1 MTESDEIN
9 EPAQTRRRKPA
20 RGRLTALLVAVLMA
34 ATATVAFSAGSVSAQ
49 TADDNG
55 DASQQ
60 QADDG
65 VDDPDGDGTCDR
77 DGSHRDG
84 KPWRLGASDTLTEVL
99 GIDAETLR
107 TKLKDGSTLADI
119 AAEQGVEASDVV
131 DALVT
136 AITERAAEHDRE
148 IDAEELTTKIAALV
162 NGEKPERPEGAEGR
176 KGRGGHHR
184 GGFGNWGRWG
194 AHAHSGTAAPSGSAT
209 AA

>member
-1 MTESDEIN
+1 MIEHGEIDE
-9 EPAQTRRRKPA
+9 PSQTWRRKPA
-20 RGRLTALLVAVLMA
+20 RGRVMALLVAVLMA
-34 ATATVAFSAGSVSAQ
+34 ATAIVAFSAGSASAQ

-65 VDDPDGDGTCDR
+65 ADDSDGDGTCDR
-77 DGSHRDG
+77 DGSHRGG

-107 TKLKDGSTLADI
+107 DKLKAGSTLADI

-131 DALVT
+131 DALIT
-136 AITERAAEHDRE
+136 AITERAAENDRE
-148 IDAEELTTKIAALV
+148 IDTDALTTKITAFV
-162 NGEKPERPEGAEGR
+162 NGEKPERPEGDGERRGR
-176 KGRGGHHR
+176 HGGRHFGGKIGWGGH
-184 GGFGNWGRWG
+184 
-194 AHAHSGTAAPSGSAT
+194 AHTGTAGTSASTT

>member
-77 DGSHRDG
+77 DGAHRGD

-136 AITERAAEHDRE
+136 AIAERAAEHDRE
-148 IDAEELTTKIAALV
+148 IDAEELTTKITALV

-176 KGRGGHHR
+176 GGHRR

-194 AHAHSGTAAPSGSAT
+194 AHAHSGTDAPSGSAT